1 MKLEQE
7 QRYYRIKEPIKDNN
21 TPICQYMR
29 LDYLFKL
36 LETQKYYVNRKRFF
50 LDKREKDYPEKLK
63 YAIEYF
69 PGDGLKNQ
77 PLELQKTLSDN
88 IRLYKEKAAL
98 LTACW
103 TLNQEENVLM
113 WERGTAIK
121 ACIKSTI
128 GQFIASFDNN
138 LNLYIWCGDIEYKS
152 FDQIKSWEEKLW
164 YKQPCFQAEK
174 EFRFYF
180 SKSLATLE
188 LDDYDLCKPYLFDIN
203 PKEMIT
209 EIVLDPN
216 IDKVAATTY
225 KEMIHQKY
233 GIITKLSQVD
243 Y

>member
-1 MKLEQE
+1 MKSEQE

-29 LDYLFKL
+29 LDYLIKL
-36 LETQKYYVNRKRFF
+36 LKTQKYYVNRKRFF

-63 YAIEYF
+63 YAIEYY
-69 PGDGLKNQ
+69 PGDGLKTQ
-77 PLELQKTLSDN
+77 PSKLQKTLSDN

-113 WERGTAIK
+113 WERGTDIK
-121 ACIKSTI
+121 VCIKSTI
-128 GQFIASFDNN
+128 GHFIASFEN
-138 LNLYIWCGDIEYKS
+138 LNLHIWCGDIEYKS

-164 YKQPCFQAEK
+164 YKQPYFQAEE

-180 SKSLATLE
+180 SKSLETLE
-188 LDDYDLCKPYLFDIN
+188 LDDYDLCKPYSFDIN
-203 PKEMIT
+203 PNEMIT
-209 EIVLDPN
+209 EVVLGPQ
-216 IDKVAATTY
+216 IDRVEADAY
-225 KEMIHQKY
+225 KEAIQQKY
-233 GIITKLSQVD
+233 GINTKLSQVD